1 MKKKKEKEE
10 KEKKEEEEG
19 RRKRE
24 EEEKEEEEEEKEE
37 KEKEEEDVFSEELR
51 VSDIIIVWATSGE
64 GSLFAIE
71 DYNWPAI
78 VVSRMYV
85 DFLLTSIIIEEN
97 PTK

>member
-1 MKKKKEKEE
+1 M
-10 KEKKEEEEG
+10 
-19 RRKRE
+19 
-24 EEEKEEEEEEKEE
+24 
-37 KEKEEEDVFSEELR
+37 FSEELR

-71 DYNWPAI
+71 DSIWPAI

>member
-10 KEKKEEEEG
+10 KEKEEEEEKEEKEEEE
-19 RRKRE
+19 
-24 EEEKEEEEEEKEE
+24 EEEEEEKEE

-71 DYNWPAI
+71 DSIWPAI